1 MKKILVATVSV
12 ILLVSCGSKTTTDTT
27 TFSDSTVESSL
38 PASDTFEYTITVGEN
53 TGTDVVIE
61 VVQGSQVI
69 LTVINSQSHDEVHL
83 HGYDLSTGTIEK
95 GETGTMTFDAIN
107 TGVFDIESHE
117 SGELI
122 SVLRVVAS

>member
-1 MKKILVATVSV
+1 MKKILVAIVGV
-12 ILLVSCGSKTTTDTT
+12 ILLVSCGSKTSTDTT

-69 LTVINSQSHDEVHL
+69 LTVVNSQSHDEVHL

>member
-1 MKKILVATVSV
+1 MKKILVAIVGV

-69 LTVINSQSHDEVHL
+69 LTVVNSQSHDEVHL

>member
-1 MKKILVATVSV
+1 MKKILVAIVGI

-69 LTVINSQSHDEVHL
+69 LTVVNSQSHDEVHL

-95 GETGTMTFDAIN
+95 GETGTMTFDAMN
-107 TGVFDIESHE
+107 TGDFDIESHE

>member
-1 MKKILVATVSV
+1 MKKILVAIVGV

-69 LTVINSQSHDEVHL
+69 LTVVNSQSHDEVHL

-95 GETGTMTFDAIN
+95 GETGTMTFDAMK
-107 TGVFDIESHE
+107 TGDFDIESHE

>member
-1 MKKILVATVSV
+1 MKKILVAIVGV
-12 ILLVSCGSKTTTDTT
+12 ILLVSCGSKTSTDTT

-69 LTVINSQSHDEVHL
+69 LTVVNSQSHDEVHL

-95 GETGTMTFDAIN
+95 GETGTMTFDAMK
-107 TGVFDIESHE
+107 TGDFDIESHE

>member
-1 MKKILVATVSV
+1 MKKILVTIVGV
-12 ILLVSCGSKTTTDTT
+12 IFLVSCGSTTTSDTT
-27 TFSDSTVESSL
+27 TLSDSTVKSSL

-69 LTVINSQSHDEVHL
+69 LKVVNSQTPDEVHL

-95 GETGTMTFDAIN
+95 DEVGTMTFEAIK